1 MTGEARADSTT
12 RHRPR
17 RRAARWTRAAV
28 AAVLTA
34 GLGAC
39 GTGVDPV
46 AGAAGVAQPTID
58 VAAVRSVFEGLY
70 AALLSPAPAA
80 PPVAAPA
87 APVPAPGV
95 PPAPAPAPVSA
106 APLPAPAPPAPV
118 PVPPAVPSRTPAELQ
133 ATLVRMVSEET
144 GYSESVITAL
154 LARSGLTFEQALA
167 QAGYTT
173 PQLAALSDAELRAL
187 VQRVVAERLP

>member
-12 RHRPR
+12 RRRPR
-17 RRAARWTRAAV
+17 RRASRWTRAAV

-46 AGAAGVAQPTID
+46 AGGAGVAQPTID

-87 APVPAPGV
+87 PVPAPGV
-95 PPAPAPAPVSA
+95 PPAPVPAPVSA